1 MPMCA
6 LRQDARVCPAEFR
19 TAILGVV
26 ARAAELRESFAEEVQ
41 ARRAAAVSARLVSG
55 DTEGLLSALPVV
67 ARRGHRRRVGR
78 WLPDGA
84 STRFA
89 GRVLLD
95 AEARPLLHERVH
107 DGYVLAL
114 WRYDGDRTEEVR
126 NQGAGPHVTWVL
138 HPIGAVGVDVPYRW
152 VQRWTW
158 RSDEVVRVDHAEAAP
173 GGWTSA
179 SATQAEVD
187 AAGEVRALRDGVEKG
202 DYREDNRLGEDEWL
216 TALEAALE
224 RAALIAC
231 DRRNWIAARDVPA
244 PLRSDPSG
252 LGSQLADALAE
263 ALCATAAD
271 VALPAPF
278 CMLVGAGG
286 DERPI
291 LPPWA
296 LLGDDRWRRG
306 IAATSQAD
314 RAAISSLL
322 QGVDSGAVVELDV
335 TERLDDDALRACAE
349 VGQAIDIYADPA
361 EIARAEPIYAEVADR
376 LTARLAEPGRIP
388 GATPE
393 FLPLVALGDRYVTDA
408 IGAALERARRVLGD
422 ARVARFTDTLRSRAP
437 ARDALPAKLAGQ
449 ALRDRDALEQLLG
462 ALGLPAHS
470 KRLAHDVAEVGL
482 LLRHAGRREGGSRL
496 GGPALLPPGTDWPTG
511 HAGPLS
517 FLAAI
522 DLAELPPGNGR
533 PVAGWWLFF
542 ADLGEDEDGE
552 GFFEPERNTPG
563 ARARLL
569 SVAAGTTPE
578 PAAPLGDELDHR
590 PVTFE
595 PVLTLPSGYDV
606 AGTVGLDAYEMHAYE
621 AALDVLWNALGE
633 TSWMGGQHWVGG
645 HVPNAQGETSEPGT
659 VLLLHMAD
667 DDSLGFSFLDAGT
680 IQFRIPPDS
689 LRRED
694 YSAVLA
700 EPSSG

>member
-1 MPMCA
+1 
-6 LRQDARVCPAEFR
+6 
-19 TAILGVV
+19 VV
-26 ARAAELRESFAEEVQ
+26 ARSAELRETFAAEVQ
-41 ARRAAAVSARLVSG
+41 ARRDAAVSARLVSG
-55 DTEGLLSALPVV
+55 DTEGLLSALPVA

-95 AEARPLLHERVH
+95 AEARPLLHERVS

-114 WRYDGDRTEEVR
+114 WRYDGDRIEEVHNR
-126 NQGAGPHVTWVL
+126 GAGPHVTWVL

-158 RSDEVVRVDHAEAAP
+158 RNDEVVRVDHAEAVA

-187 AAGEVRALRDGVEKG
+187 AAGEVRALRDGVEEG

-216 TALEAALE
+216 RALDAALE
-224 RAALIAC
+224 RGALIAC
-231 DRRNWIAARDVPA
+231 DRRNWIAARDAPA

-252 LGSQLADALAE
+252 LGSQLADAIADGLS
-263 ALCATAAD
+263 ATAAD

-278 CMLVGAGG
+278 CMLVSASG
-286 DERPI
+286 DERSL
-291 LPPWA
+291 LPPRAW
-296 LLGDDRWRRG
+296 LGDDRWRRG
-306 IAATSQAD
+306 VTAKSPGD
-314 RAAISSLL
+314 RAAISNLL

-349 VGQAIDIYADPA
+349 IGQALDIYADPA
-361 EIARAEPIYAEVADR
+361 EIARAEPVYAELADR
-376 LTARLAEPGRIP
+376 LTARLAEPGRVP

-393 FLPLVALGDRYVTDA
+393 FLALVALGDRYVTDA
-408 IGAALERARRVLGD
+408 IGAALERARRVLGG

-437 ARDALPAKLAGQ
+437 ARRPLPAKLAGQ

-462 ALGLPAHS
+462 SLGLTAHS
-470 KRLAHDVAEVGL
+470 NRLAYDVAEVGL
-482 LLRHAGRREGGSRL
+482 LLRDAGRREGGSRL
-496 GGPALLPPGTDWPTG
+496 GGPAVLPPGTDWPTG
-511 HAGPLS
+511 AHERPLS

-522 DLAELPPGNGR
+522 DLAELPPENSL

-542 ADLGEDEDGE
+542 ADLGEDVDGE

-569 SVAAGTTPE
+569 SVAAGATPE
-578 PAAPLGDELDHR
+578 SAAPLGAELSHR

-595 PVLTLPSGYDV
+595 PVLTLPSGYD
-606 AGTVGLDAYEMHAYE
+606 AARTLGLDAYEKHAYE
-621 AALDVLWNALGE
+621 AALDMLWNALGE
-633 TSWMGGQHWVGG
+633 PSWMGGQHWVGG
-645 HVPNAQGETSEPGT
+645 HVTNAQGETPESDT

-667 DDSLGFSFLDAGT
+667 DDSLGFTFLDAGT
-680 IQFRIPPDS
+680 IQFRIPADS
-689 LRRED
+689 LLRED
-694 YSAVLA
+694 YTAVRA
-700 EPSSG
+700 EPSSC

>member
-1 MPMCA
+1 M
-6 LRQDARVCPAEFR
+6 
-19 TAILGVV
+19 V
-26 ARAAELRESFAEEVQ
+26 ARAAELRETFATEVQ
-41 ARRAAAVSARLVSG
+41 ARRDAAVSARLVSG
-55 DTEGLLSALPVV
+55 DTEGLLSALPVA
-67 ARRGHRRRVGR
+67 ARRGHQRRVGR

-95 AEARPLLHERVH
+95 AEGRPLLHERVH

-114 WRYDGDRTEEVR
+114 WRYDGDRAEEVHNR
-126 NQGAGPHVTWVL
+126 GSGPHVTWVL

-158 RSDEVVRVDHAEAAP
+158 QNDEVVRVDHAEAAP

-187 AAGEVRALRDGVEKG
+187 AAGEVRALRDGVAQG

-216 TALEAALE
+216 SALGAALE

-231 DRRNWIAARDVPA
+231 DRRNWIAARDAPA

-252 LGSQLADALAE
+252 LGSWLADAIAD
-263 ALCATAAD
+263 ALSATAAD

-278 CMLVGAGG
+278 CMLVSAGG
-286 DERPI
+286 DERSL
-291 LPPWA
+291 LPPRAW
-296 LLGDDRWRRG
+296 LGDDRWRRG
-306 IAATSQAD
+306 VTANSPGD
-314 RAAISSLL
+314 RAAISNLL

-349 VGQAIDIYADPA
+349 IGQALDIYSDPA
-361 EIARAEPIYAEVADR
+361 EIARAEPVYAELADR
-376 LTARLAEPGRIP
+376 LTARLAEPGRIRD
-388 GATPE
+388 AAPE
-393 FLPLVALGDRYVTDA
+393 FLALVALGDRYATDA
-408 IGAALERARRVLGD
+408 VGAALERARRLLGG

-437 ARDALPAKLAGQ
+437 ARATLPAKLAGQ

-462 ALGLPAHS
+462 ALGLTAHT

-482 LLRHAGRREGGSRL
+482 LLRDAGRREGGSRL

-511 HAGPLS
+511 AHERPLS

-522 DLAELPPGNGR
+522 DLAELPPENGR

-569 SVAAGTTPE
+569 SVAAGATPE
-578 PAAPLGDELDHR
+578 PAAPLGDEL
-590 PVTFE
+590 VALLETF
-595 PVLTLPSGYDV
+595 DRKR
-606 AGTVGLDAYEMHAYE
+606 HQ
-621 AALDVLWNALGE
+621 AAIW
-633 TSWMGGQHWVGG
+633 
-645 HVPNAQGETSEPGT
+645 
-659 VLLLHMAD
+659 
-667 DDSLGFSFLDAGT
+667 
-680 IQFRIPPDS
+680 
-689 LRRED
+689 
-694 YSAVLA
+694 
-700 EPSSG
+700 

>member
-1 MPMCA
+1 M
-6 LRQDARVCPAEFR
+6 
-19 TAILGVV
+19 V
-26 ARAAELRESFAEEVQ
+26 ARAAELRETFATEVQ
-41 ARRAAAVSARLVSG
+41 ARRDAAVSARLVSG
-55 DTEGLLSALPVV
+55 DTEGLLSALPVA
-67 ARRGHRRRVGR
+67 ARRGHQRRVGR

-95 AEARPLLHERVH
+95 AEGRPLLHERVH

-114 WRYDGDRTEEVR
+114 WRYDGDRAEEVHNR
-126 NQGAGPHVTWVL
+126 GSGPHVTWVL

-158 RSDEVVRVDHAEAAP
+158 QNDEVVRVDHAEAAP

-187 AAGEVRALRDGVEKG
+187 AAGEVRALRDGVAQG

-216 TALEAALE
+216 SALGAALE

-231 DRRNWIAARDVPA
+231 DRRNWIAARDAPA

-252 LGSQLADALAE
+252 LGSWLADAIAD
-263 ALCATAAD
+263 ALSATAAD

-278 CMLVGAGG
+278 CMLVSAGG
-286 DERPI
+286 DERSL
-291 LPPWA
+291 LPPRAW
-296 LLGDDRWRRG
+296 LGDDRWRRG
-306 IAATSQAD
+306 VTANSPGD
-314 RAAISSLL
+314 RAAISNLL

-349 VGQAIDIYADPA
+349 IGQALDIYSDPA
-361 EIARAEPIYAEVADR
+361 EIARAEPVYAELADR
-376 LTARLAEPGRIP
+376 LTARLAEPGRIRD
-388 GATPE
+388 AAPE
-393 FLPLVALGDRYVTDA
+393 FLALVALGDRYATDA
-408 IGAALERARRVLGD
+408 VGAALERARRVLGG

-437 ARDALPAKLAGQ
+437 ARASLPAKLAGQ

-462 ALGLPAHS
+462 ALGLTAHT

-482 LLRHAGRREGGSRL
+482 LLRDAGRREGGSRL

-511 HAGPLS
+511 AHERPLS

-522 DLAELPPGNGR
+522 DLAELPPENGR

-569 SVAAGTTPE
+569 SVAAGATPE
-578 PAAPLGDELDHR
+578 PAAPLGDELGHR

-595 PVLTLPSGYDV
+595 PVLTLPSDYD
-606 AGTVGLDAYEMHAYE
+606 AAATLGLDAYEKHAYE

-633 TSWMGGQHWVGG
+633 PSWMGGQHWVGG
-645 HVPNAQGETSEPGT
+645 HVTNAQGETPEPDT

-667 DDSLGFSFLDAGT
+667 DDSLGFRFLDAGT
-680 IQFRIPPDS
+680 IQFRIPADF
-689 LRRED
+689 LLRED
-694 YSAVLA
+694 YSAVRA
-700 EPSSG
+700 EPSSS